1 MRNNPTYLR
10 FTDEENAFRE
20 EVRAFLKEKMPE
32 DIRKRMVDGESMDK
46 DDLVRWTRIL
56 AGPCRRLFAGRP
68 MPDLQVPT
76 MAGGRE
82 RGRLLTMLQ
91 QDPIQ

>member
-1 MRNNPTYLR
+1 MDLR

-32 DIRKRMVDGESMDK
+32 DIRKRMADGESMDK

-56 AGPCRRLFAGRP
+56 AEKGWAAPHWPVEHGGTSTYSWRRRRNGRRRSRSP
-68 MPDLQVPT
+68 SAST
-76 MAGGRE
+76 WSGR
-82 RGRLLTMLQ
+82 
-91 QDPIQ
+91 